1 MTIETADI
9 TLKTQIPVILPMD
22 VPKRDEMTKEEFACL
37 MEIGLQQAKNDD
49 SFDIDEVF
57 AELEAY
63 T

>member
-1 MTIETADI
+1 M
-9 TLKTQIPVILPMD
+9 ILPTD
-22 VPKRDEMTKEEFACL
+22 IPKRDEMTKEEFACL